1 MKKLFLI
8 LLIAILAVSDAHH
21 PFESGEERSWEDKV
35 NNFLETIESDQNK
48 MNWNIYNY
56 IYKKR
61 RDHREWNIL
70 QDDLKELIE
79 SDDEGAEEIDGYA
92 NKFCTQTMGYS
103 DRTFVYHCSQFV
115 KKFYQFL
122 V

>member
-1 MKKLFLI
+1 MKKFFLI
-8 LLIAILAVSDAHH
+8 FLIAILAVSDAHH
-21 PFESGEERSWEDKV
+21 PFESNEERSWEDKV

-61 RDHREWNIL
+61 RDHREWNML
-70 QDDLKELIE
+70 QDGLKELIE
-79 SDDEGAEEIDGYA
+79 SDEEGTEEIDGYA
-92 NKFCTQTMGYS
+92 TEFCTQTMGYS